1 MKTIERGRL
10 TEKHACEFLTEQGL
24 KLVTSNY
31 HSRFGE
37 IDLIMTDDQ
46 VLVFIEV
53 RYRRNKRFGG
63 ALSSI
68 TPAKQRKISLTAM
81 QFLQKNNKT
90 NAQCR
95 FDVVALSHKLPS
107 HKLPG
112 HKTLDHKTTSQT
124 TDYTKAGNKQPDHG
138 LPQDCES
145 TEIETV
151 WIKSAFD
158 ATV

>member
-1 MKTIERGRL
+1 MKTIERGKL
-10 TEKHACEFLTEQGL
+10 TEKHACDFLKEHGL

-46 VLVFIEV
+46 VLVFVEV
-53 RYRRNKRFGG
+53 RFRSNNLFGG
-63 ALSSI
+63 AISSI

-90 NAQCR
+90 DALCR
-95 FDVVALSHKLPS
+95 FDVVAIGRKS
-107 HKLPG
+107 PG
-112 HKTLDHKTTSQT
+112 HKSQGHKTPGHKIPGHQQANDFET
-124 TDYTKAGNKQPDHG
+124 A
-138 LPQDCES
+138 
-145 TEIETV
+145 EIETE

-158 ATV
+158 AVV